1 MENFLKF
8 DATDTSEGLA
18 FIGYFIGWVLLTMLV
33 VFAVYIIRTQL
44 SGLAQ
49 ISLLLLFLS
58 INALIP
64 LYLAVPVFLLLLAV
78 GVFFLRHKSSI
89 RKTRQ

>member
-8 DATDTSEGLA
+8 DAIDTNEGLA
-18 FIGYFIGWVLLTMLV
+18 FIGYLIGWVLLTMLV
-33 VFAVYIIRTQL
+33 VVAVYIIRAQL
-44 SGLAQ
+44 SSLAQ
-49 ISLLLLFLS
+49 IGLLLLFLG

-64 LYLAVPVFLLLLAV
+64 LYLAVPAFLLMLAV

-89 RKTRQ
+89 RKPRE